1 MPGTLYLCG
10 LPIGNPDDI
19 TPATLRVLRDVDVI
33 ACEDTRT
40 FALKYGKLKLNKPFT
55 SYHDHSSDHKLLELV
70 GLLEQNKNV
79 ALVSDAGMPL
89 VSDPG
94 YQLVKAAHEK
104 GINVRCTPGPTAL
117 ITALVLSGLPTD
129 RFCFEGFLKQKE
141 SQRLK
146 QLEEL
151 RTELRTMIFYESP
164 YRVIATLENML
175 TTFGNRASFVVR
187 EMTKPYEEQI
197 KGSISECL
205 ERLKKKQPKGE
216 YVLVIH
222 GAEKDP
228 A

>member
-10 LPIGNPDDI
+10 LPIGNSEDLS
-19 TPATLRVLRDVDVI
+19 PATLRILHEAEII

-40 FALKYGKLKLNKPFT
+40 FALKYGKLKFNKPFT
-55 SYHDHSSDHKLLELV
+55 SYHDHSSDKKLLELLD
-70 GLLEQNKNV
+70 LLEQNKTV

-89 VSDPG
+89 ISDPG
-94 YQLVKAAHEK
+94 YQLVKAAHQR
-104 GINVRCTPGPTAL
+104 GIPVRCTPGPTAL

-151 RTELRTMIFYESP
+151 RTETRTMIFYESP

-175 TTFGNRASFVVR
+175 GVFGDRPAFVVR
-187 EMTKPYEEQI
+187 EMTKAYEEQVR
-197 KGSISECL
+197 GTLSECL
-205 ERLKKKQPKGE
+205 ERLTKKQPKGE
-216 YVLVIH
+216 YVLVVH
-222 GAEKDP
+222 GAEKDL